1 MNWEFL
7 IQNKESL
14 LVSTDTRNLPAGCV
28 FFALHGANFDGNKF
42 AQQALEQGASLVVID
57 DPEVF
62 STLNPQLSYTSSASD
77 RSSKGEIRTF
87 NSQHSYTS
95 SASDRSSKG
104 EIRTLPSQLLL
115 VEDTLLA
122 LQDLARAWR
131 RHLGLPIIGVTG
143 TNGKTTTKEL
153 LATVLST
160 KYNLHYT
167 QGNLNNQ
174 IGVPLTLLSL
184 TTAHEL
190 AIVEMGASHP
200 GDIKEL
206 VDIAEPNYGLITNVG
221 RAHLEGFGSFE
232 GVQRTKQEL
241 YDYLVAHQGTIFRNT
256 DNPYLAAMHSNAA
269 REFRSL
275 GVQEF
280 RSTSEPLNRA
290 ASELSEPLNRA
301 ASELS
306 EPLNSKASEPS
317 EPLNSDFVAYTTGVM
332 PDGTRLV
339 GAYNAENISAALCV
353 GEYFG
358 VDREQGLAAI
368 RQYVPTN
375 NRSQAMTTERNRL
388 IVDAYNANP
397 TSMQAAISVFKGD
410 TFILGAMR
418 ELGEY
423 THLEHQNVV
432 NMLAER
438 KADLVFLVGEE
449 YRLTTSP
456 YPIFDTVDQ
465 LHAYLEEH
473 PLTDKH
479 ILLKGS
485 RSTHIEQLLDIL

>member
-1 MNWEFL
+1 MNWDFL
-7 IQNKESL
+7 IQNKDSL
-14 LVSTDTRNLPAGCV
+14 LVSTDTRNLPVGCV
-28 FFALHGANFDGNKF
+28 FFALHGERFDGNKF
-42 AQQALEQGASLVVID
+42 AKQALEQGASLVVID

-62 STLNPQLSYTSSASD
+62 ATH
-77 RSSKGEIRTF
+77 
-87 NSQHSYTS
+87 SQSPIAHSQS
-95 SASDRSSKG
+95 PIAHSR
-104 EIRTLPSQLLL
+104 LLL

-131 RHLGLPIIGVTG
+131 RELGLPIIGITG

-160 KYNLHYT
+160 KYHLHYT

-174 IGVPLTLLSL
+174 IGVPLTLLQI
-184 TTAHEL
+184 TRAHEL

-241 YDYLVAHQGTIFRNT
+241 YDYLVAHDGTIFRNT
-256 DNPYLAAMHSNAA
+256 DNPYLATMYQNALQA
-269 REFRSL
+269 AGDLQRSDL
-275 GVQEF
+275 QDQGSDLQ
-280 RSTSEPLNRA
+280 RSDLH
-290 ASELSEPLNRA
+290 
-301 ASELS
+301 
-306 EPLNSKASEPS
+306 
-317 EPLNSDFVAYTTGVM
+317 YTTGVM
-332 PDGTRLV
+332 PDGTRLI
-339 GAYNAENISAALCV
+339 GAYNAENVSAAICV
-353 GEYFG
+353 GEHFG
-358 VDREQGLAAI
+358 VDREQALAAI
-368 RQYVPTN
+368 RAYVPTN
-375 NRSQAMTTERNRL
+375 NRSQAMQTAHNQL

-397 TSMQAAISVFKGD
+397 TSMQAAISVFKGE

-418 ELGEY
+418 ELGDY

-438 KADLVFLVGEE
+438 KAEMVYLVGEE

-456 YPIFDTVDQ
+456 YPIFDTV
-465 LHAYLEEH
+465 EELREH
-473 PLTDKH
+473 LIANPLRDKY

-485 RSTHIEQLLDIL
+485 RSTKMEKLLEVL

>member
-1 MNWEFL
+1 MNWDFL
-7 IQNKESL
+7 IKDKDSL
-14 LVSTDTRNLPAGCV
+14 CVSTDTRNLPAGCV

-42 AQQALEQGASLVVID
+42 AKQALEQGASLAVID
-57 DPEVF
+57 NPE
-62 STLNPQLSYTSSASD
+62 YA
-77 RSSKGEIRTF
+77 
-87 NSQHSYTS
+87 
-95 SASDRSSKG
+95 
-104 EIRTLPSQLLL
+104 LPDGTLL
-115 VEDTLLA
+115 VPNTLLA

-131 RHLGLPIIGVTG
+131 RELALPIIGITG

-174 IGVPLTLLSL
+174 IGVPLTLLQI
-184 TTAHEL
+184 TRAHEL

-241 YDYLVAHQGTIFRNT
+241 YDYLVAHNGTIFRNA
-256 DNPYLAAMHSNAA
+256 DNPYLTAMENNATQ
-269 REFRSL
+269 L
-275 GVQEF
+275 HTTLHN
-280 RSTSEPLNRA
+280 STPL
-290 ASELSEPLNRA
+290 LH
-301 ASELS
+301 
-306 EPLNSKASEPS
+306 NSTQ
-317 EPLNSDFVAYTTGVM
+317 LYTTGTM
-332 PDGTRLV
+332 PSGTHLV
-339 GAYNAENISAALCV
+339 GEYNAENVSAAICV

-358 VDREQGLAAI
+358 ISPEQALEAI

-375 NRSQAMTTERNRL
+375 NRSQSMQTANNQL

-397 TSMQAAISVFKGD
+397 TSMQAAINAFKGD
-410 TFILGAMR
+410 TYILGAMR

-423 THLEHQNVV
+423 SHLEHQNIV

-438 KADLVFLVGEE
+438 KADTVLLVGEE
-449 YRLTTSP
+449 YLQTTSP
-456 YPIFDTVDQ
+456 YPVFENVEQ
-465 LHAYLEEH
+465 LHKYLEDN
-473 PLTDKH
+473 PIKGKH

-485 RSTHIEQLLDIL
+485 RSTRMEKLLDVL

>member
-1 MNWEFL
+1 MNWDFL
-7 IQNKESL
+7 IKDKHSL
-14 LVSTDTRNLPAGCV
+14 CVSTDTRNLPADCV
-28 FFALHGANFDGNKF
+28 FFALHGERFDGNKF
-42 AQQALEQGASLVVID
+42 AKQALESGASLAVID
-57 DPEVF
+57 NPEVF
-62 STLNPQLSYTSSASD
+62 AAH
-77 RSSKGEIRTF
+77 
-87 NSQHSYTS
+87 SQSPIAHS
-95 SASDRSSKG
+95 R
-104 EIRTLPSQLLL
+104 ILL

-131 RHLGLPIIGVTG
+131 RELGLPIIGITG

-174 IGVPLTLLSL
+174 IGVPLTLLQI
-184 TTAHEL
+184 TRAHEM

-232 GVQRTKQEL
+232 GVQQTKKEL
-241 YDYLVAHQGTIFRNT
+241 YDYLREHQGFIFRNI
-256 DNPYLAAMHSNAA
+256 DNPYLAQMAGD
-269 REFRSL
+269 L
-275 GVQEF
+275 K
-280 RSTSEPLNRA
+280 T
-290 ASELSEPLNRA
+290 
-301 ASELS
+301 
-306 EPLNSKASEPS
+306 
-317 EPLNSDFVAYTTGVM
+317 VAYTTGTM
-332 PDGTRLV
+332 PSGTHLV
-339 GAYNAENISAALCV
+339 GEYNAENVSAAICV

-358 VDREQGLAAI
+358 ISPEQALEAI

-375 NRSQAMTTERNRL
+375 NRSQSMQTANNHL

-397 TSMQAAISVFKGD
+397 TSMQAAINAFKGD
-410 TFILGAMR
+410 TYILGAMR

-423 THLEHQNVV
+423 SHLEHQNVV

-438 KADLVFLVGEE
+438 KAENVFLVGEE
-449 YRLTTSP
+449 YMQTTSP
-456 YPIFDTVDQ
+456 YPVFENVDG
-465 LHAYLEEH
+465 LHKYLQDN
-473 PLTDKH
+473 PLKDKN

-485 RSTHIEQLLDIL
+485 RSTQMEKLLDIL

>member
-1 MNWEFL
+1 MNWDFL
-7 IQNKESL
+7 IKDKESIS
-14 LVSTDTRNLPAGCV
+14 VSTDTRNLPAGCV

-42 AQQALEQGASLVVID
+42 AKQALEQGASLAVID
-57 DPEVF
+57 NPEYA
-62 STLNPQLSYTSSASD
+62 LPQGTM
-77 RSSKGEIRTF
+77 
-87 NSQHSYTS
+87 
-95 SASDRSSKG
+95 
-104 EIRTLPSQLLL
+104 L

-122 LQDLARAWR
+122 LQDLAREWR
-131 RHLGLPIIGVTG
+131 RELGLPIIGITG

-174 IGVPLTLLSL
+174 IGVPLTLLQISR
-184 TTAHEL
+184 AHEM

-206 VDIAEPNYGLITNVG
+206 VDIAEPNCGLITNVG

-232 GVQRTKQEL
+232 GVQQTKKEL
-241 YDYLVAHQGTIFRNT
+241 YDYLRAHEGYIFRNI
-256 DNPYLAAMHSNAA
+256 DNPYLAQMAGD
-269 REFRSL
+269 L
-275 GVQEF
+275 Q
-280 RSTSEPLNRA
+280 T
-290 ASELSEPLNRA
+290 
-301 ASELS
+301 
-306 EPLNSKASEPS
+306 
-317 EPLNSDFVAYTTGVM
+317 VAYTTGKL
-332 PDGTRLV
+332 PSGTHLV
-339 GAYNAENISAALCV
+339 GEYNAENVSAALCV
-353 GEYFG
+353 GEHFE
-358 VDREQGLAAI
+358 VSREQGLEAI

-375 NRSQAMTTERNRL
+375 NRSQNVKTDNNQL

-397 TSMQAAISVFKGD
+397 TSMQAAINAFKGD
-410 TFILGAMR
+410 TYILGAMR

-438 KADLVFLVGEE
+438 KADLVYLVGEE

-456 YPIFDTVDQ
+456 YPIFDTVEL
-465 LHAYLEEH
+465 LHEYLEAN
-473 PLTDKH
+473 PLINRT

-485 RSTHIEQLLDIL
+485 RSTKMEKLLDIL